1 MNISN
6 LLTAFTLSR
15 GEQAQEVLVPVQSGA
30 EFEAALALPDAVLP
44 LTIANPPLPKAAAL
58 DALIAQVEVAAQEA
72 EVAVP
77 VSWQTHAPD
86 PVESAEISLQP
97 PSKPDDPVNFDA
109 AIAYSLFSLPLP
121 ANEPKPS
128 DAAGG
133 ALAVIAAQ
141 GPPASPDLQQAD
153 MRVEDAFALNRAAG
167 VQAGTLPV
175 AAPKPLAVMGER
187 PALQAQPDQ
196 AVLTGPMIE
205 IAAQTP
211 ARLADRPAE
220 GQDGKVQA
228 IPDKAI
234 GQGPSVGGLERVRG
248 PNFRAVEQGLA
259 MQAPSLAAK
268 GDALILEAVTKDA
281 RQEKDVVA
289 NGLGRATQAP
299 SAVVKGDV
307 PSLEAANNDA
317 SQGLDIVAHRS
328 DRAMQTPRAA
338 ANGDV
343 LGPEAAKKDAPQ
355 GVELLAGGLGRALQ
369 APSAA
374 AKGDASGLKVVS
386 GLTLQRSD
394 FGALADGAVA
404 TEAVAKAAIA
414 APESPNLAAF
424 KAPLSP
430 MDALPLLAAL
440 SVPDS
445 AQGPRP
451 ARQTIA
457 RIETLPSSSLRA
469 LNVAAQLQPVIELK
483 DLGSA
488 QVDPRVVQ
496 TVPSP
501 ESLMKGASGPAE
513 TTFVNSFAPEA
524 ALSVTG
530 AAISAAA
537 LVQPDSPFA
546 PLPKAALTLHAN
558 MPAVIAHLHQGRAHE
573 GHSHAEL
580 LMNPAE
586 LGRIRFDLIT
596 QGDQVQVTLSVE
608 RPETLDLLRAN
619 AEALRQELRAA
630 GLNADTLNFG
640 QWAQRAPSRD
650 QPQGPLEQGAV
661 AALPQAMSA
670 PYVKPMSTSGLD
682 LRL

>member
-44 LTIANPPLPKAAAL
+44 LTIANLPLPKAAAL

-72 EVAVP
+72 EVVGP

-86 PVESAEISLQP
+86 PVESAEISLQL

-141 GPPASPDLQQAD
+141 GPPASPNLRPAD
-153 MRVEDAFALNRAAG
+153 MGAEDAFALNRAAG

-175 AAPKPLAVMGER
+175 AAPKPLAEMGER

-196 AVLTGPMIE
+196 VVLTGPMIE

-211 ARLADRPAE
+211 TRMVEGAAE
-220 GQDGKVQA
+220 GQDGTVQA

-234 GQGPSVGGLERVRG
+234 VQGPSVDGLQRARS

-259 MQAPSLAAK
+259 MQVPSLAAK
-268 GDALILEAVTKDA
+268 GDALVLEAVTKDA

-289 NGLGRATQAP
+289 NGLGRAKQAP

-307 PSLEAANNDA
+307 PGLEAANNDA
-317 SQGLDIVAHRS
+317 SQGLDILARRL
-328 DRAMQTPRAA
+328 DRALQAPSAA

-355 GVELLAGGLGRALQ
+355 GVYLVAGGLGQALQ

-374 AKGDASGLKVVS
+374 VKADAAGLAVVS
-386 GLTLQRSD
+386 GLAPHVAD
-394 FGALADGAVA
+394 FGVLADGVVA

-414 APESPNLAAF
+414 ASESPNLAAF
-424 KAPLSP
+424 KAPLSLI
-430 MDALPLLAAL
+430 DALPLLAAL

-445 AQGPRP
+445 TQGPRP

-469 LNVAAQLQPVIELK
+469 LNVAAPLQPVIELN
-483 DLGSA
+483 DLGPA
-488 QVDPRVVQ
+488 QVDPRLVQ
-496 TVPSP
+496 TFPSP
-501 ESLMKGASGPAE
+501 ESSMKDVSGPAE
-513 TTFVNSFAPEA
+513 TTFAKNFAPDT
-524 ALSVTG
+524 ALPVSG
-530 AAISAAA
+530 AGINAAA
-537 LVQPDSPFA
+537 LVPPDSPFA
-546 PLPKAALTLHAN
+546 PLPKAGLTLHAN
-558 MPAVIAHLHQGRAHE
+558 MPAVIAHLHQGGAHE
-573 GHSHAEL
+573 GNSHAEL

-630 GLNADTLNFG
+630 GLNTDTLNFG

-650 QPQGPLEQGAV
+650 QTEVLPEQSVG
-661 AALPQAMSA
+661 AALPQAVSA